1 METALFQMQYII
13 IIIIIIK
20 RELIFQRKIW
30 EKRSL
35 VQFRPG

>member
-1 METALFQMQYII
+1 METALFQMQYI